1 MDKRFTEDLNTWI
14 AAEQEAMIADLTR
27 LVRIQSVSTDPSGQ
41 FPFGEGPA
49 KALDEALA
57 IGNRMG
63 FETENYDYYAGSIR
77 FGNKPEI
84 GMLAH
89 VDVVPEGKNWSS
101 DPYDVVVKD
110 GFLFGRG
117 VGDDKGPAI
126 MALYAMKFLHEKQL
140 PLKYGLRLVL
150 GCDEETGKGFRDME
164 HFMKVAEAPLF
175 SLVPDASFP
184 CCNGEKG
191 ILVGEFVSQPFD
203 ADLVFFR
210 GGQVH
215 NMVPDYAE
223 ALLANMDLPQAQK
236 ALQGSK
242 LKAEAVTGGVLIS
255 ATGTACHAA
264 GPFQA
269 VSAVERLAAGLLK
282 SGLAKGKT
290 ADMMRFIAD
299 IQSDF
304 VGTAAGVAASDNI
317 STPLTLVIGVAK
329 TEGGRLH
336 LSLNLR
342 YPTTATAEPI
352 LEKLSAF
359 ARGYDFLLQDT
370 IDSKPLYYPPD
381 HPAIVTLVNTFH
393 EVSGI
398 DAEPKV
404 IGGGTYARAIPRAV
418 SFGAGFPALPDAPPL
433 FPEGHGGAH
442 QPDEAWRLRDMTDC
456 LKIYVLTLLRLNELP
471 LEDLMK

>member
-1 MDKRFTEDLNTWI
+1 MDKRFIEDLNHWI
-14 AAEQEAMIADLTR
+14 AAEQGAMIADLTR
-27 LVRIQSVSTDPSGQ
+27 LVRIKSVSTDPSGDK
-41 FPFGEGPA
+41 PFGEGPA

-57 IGNRMG
+57 IGRRLG

-89 VDVVPEGKNWSS
+89 IDVVPEGKNWTS
-101 DPYDVVVKD
+101 DPYDVTVKD

-126 MALYAMKFLHEKQL
+126 MALYAMKFFKEKQL

-164 HFMKVAEAPLF
+164 HFLKVAEAPLF

-191 ILVGEFVSQPFD
+191 ILVGEFISESFDDGLVSFQ
-203 ADLVFFR
+203 

-223 ALLANMDLPQAQK
+223 AVLANIDLPQAQQ
-236 ALQGSK
+236 ALQGSE
-242 LKAEAVTGGVLIS
+242 LKAEAHPKGILFS

-269 VSAVERLAAGLLK
+269 ISAVERLAAGLLK
-282 SGLAKGKT
+282 AGLVEGKT
-290 ADMMRFIAD
+290 AKMMQFIAD

-304 VGTAAGVAASDNI
+304 IGTAAGVAASDNI

-329 TEGGRLH
+329 TEDKKLH

-352 LEKLSAF
+352 IEKLSAF
-359 ARGYDFLLQDT
+359 AKGYNFILHDPV
-370 IDSKPLYYPPD
+370 DSRPLYYPPD
-381 HPAIVTLVNTFH
+381 HPAIVTLVKTFR
-393 EVSGI
+393 EVTGM
-398 DAEPKV
+398 DAQPKV

-442 QPDEAWRLRDMTDC
+442 QPDEAWSLRDMADC